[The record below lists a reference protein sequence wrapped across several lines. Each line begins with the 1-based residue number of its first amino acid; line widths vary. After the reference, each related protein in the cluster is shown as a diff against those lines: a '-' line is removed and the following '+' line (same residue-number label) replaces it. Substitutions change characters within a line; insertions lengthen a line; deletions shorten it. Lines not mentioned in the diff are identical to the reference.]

1 MADGRGH
8 ELASRSGDGLEVSLY
23 WNRADGKLTLVVL
36 DQRTEEE
43 FEYAVPRDRALEAFY
58 HPFAFLPV
66 AA

>member
-1 MADGRGH
+1 MADRRGQ

-23 WNRADGKLTLVVL
+23 WNRSDGHLTLVVV
-36 DQRTEEE
+36 DERTGEE
-43 FEYAVPRDRALEAFY
+43 FEYPVPRDRALEAFY

>member
-1 MADGRGH
+1 MAVDRGR
-8 ELASRSGDGLEVSLY
+8 ELASRSGDGLEVTLY
-23 WNRADGKLTLVVL
+23 WHRADGTLTLVVL

-43 FEYAVPRDRALEAFY
+43 LEYAVPRDRALEAFY

>member
-1 MADGRGH
+1 MLNGRGH

-23 WNRADGKLTLVVL
+23 WSEANGTVTLVVV
-36 DQRTEEE
+36 DQRTEVESE
-43 FEYAVPRDRALEAFY
+43 HEVPRERALEAFY